1 MPLGP
6 SSQRFGHPG
15 SPARIDS
22 GLDCLDRAA
31 PAEILRRCLLAKGDT
46 VGKDRGAFHRNET
59 LTRAKDCS
67 FVRARIAFPSRRLR
81 RGIARGFA
89 RLCYRLWR
97 PPTDEESTRS
107 DSTCGDDRAEAFS
120 SLRVAAPVTFSTTES
135 ARGQMCRELH
145 DPFLIRNDFLR
156 NKKSTRTMLFLI
168 HYLPTRLSTACPPT
182 TMNCPAFVGL
192 FLECRGGA
200 GMSTGSVIVI
210 EYCK

>member
-1 MPLGP
+1 MPVALASPLRCRSGGLRTAICTRRHYARRAPLAWTGQITGRSVLREGLPGGSWEMPLGP

-135 ARGQMCRELH
+135 ARGQ
-145 DPFLIRNDFLR
+145 
-156 NKKSTRTMLFLI
+156 
-168 HYLPTRLSTACPPT
+168 LSI
-182 TMNCPAFVGL
+182 
-192 FLECRGGA
+192 GGTNNRA
-200 GMSTGSVIVI
+200 L
-210 EYCK
+210 